1 MTGKFI
7 RFETRYA
14 AIALAGLFSAA
25 LSLSAHAAEVWKVNF
40 EKSKFSSGS
49 NTLVLDR
56 DNGKATTQG
65 VDEKGNATAST
76 LLIVSHGRIYLAM
89 DEATYNATHNGVMTV
104 DYPSMPGMKLVQIG
118 DNVRSNDYC
127 GFRCQTGLSEN
138 HMTLTFKAV
147 EGRGQQINDMLAADG
162 RKK

>member
-1 MTGKFI
+1 MTYKFT
-7 RFETRYA
+7 RFETQYA
-14 AIALAGLFSAA
+14 AIALAALFSAA

-56 DNGKATTQG
+56 DNGKAT
-65 VDEKGNATAST
+65 VDEKGNPTANT

-89 DEATYNATHNGVMTV
+89 DEATYNATHNGVRTV

-118 DNVRSNDYC
+118 DNVRSKDYC
-127 GFRCQTGLSEN
+127 GFRCQSGLPDTR
-138 HMTLTFKAV
+138 MTVTFTAK
-147 EGRGQQINDMLAADG
+147 GLDPRGDISTILAFE
-162 RKK
+162 K